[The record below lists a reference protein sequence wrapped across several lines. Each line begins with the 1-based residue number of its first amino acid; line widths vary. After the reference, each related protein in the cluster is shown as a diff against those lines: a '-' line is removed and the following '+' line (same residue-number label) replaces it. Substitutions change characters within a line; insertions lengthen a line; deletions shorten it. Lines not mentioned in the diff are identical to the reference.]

1 MAPCTAHRLAT
12 VATHRHDPGAA
23 LYEEWTIVWGTSA
36 CARGSRACACLR
48 IRGCISTSP
57 RLGRH
62 AHGCRL
68 RRGRQDRGPAASRG
82 LSTICIPPSPRRA
95 SAKAGKTPTRE
106 ELAPLAKTNIES
118 LAEFGYFTVAKSNGR
133 QTDFAAPVDYWV
145 EVDDADKIATLHFL
159 LPLKTP
165 VNARTFSFQIYD
177 PTFFVDF
184 SPEKTAAVTMENGK
198 PGCSASIVE
207 PPPLLAEDAAK
218 KDESFYSGLSPGSDF
233 GIKLAARAIVA
244 CP

>member
-1 MAPCTAHRLAT
+1 MRAALALALACASGAASAHPHVW
-12 VATHRHDPGAA
+12 VATRTAVVFDAA
-23 LYEEWTIVWGTSA
+23 GKIAGLRQSWAFDDMYSA
-36 CARGSRACACLR
+36 FATQGIGES
-48 IRGCISTSP
+48 
-57 RLGRH
+57 
-62 AHGCRL
+62 
-68 RRGRQDRGPAASRG
+68 
-82 LSTICIPPSPRRA
+82 
-95 SAKAGKTPTRE
+95 GKTPTRE
-106 ELAPLAKTNIES
+106 ELAPLAKTNIDS

-145 EVDDADKIATLHFL
+145 EVDDAKIATLHFL

-165 VNARTFSFQIYD
+165 ANARTFSFQIYD